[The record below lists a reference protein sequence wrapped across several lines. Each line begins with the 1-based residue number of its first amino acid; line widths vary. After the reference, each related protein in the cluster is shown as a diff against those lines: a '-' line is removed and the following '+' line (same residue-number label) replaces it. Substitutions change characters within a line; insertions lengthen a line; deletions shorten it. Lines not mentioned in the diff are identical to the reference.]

1 MTESAIKNSPL
12 VSVIINCF
20 NGEKYLHEAID
31 SVLSQSYTNWEIIF
45 WDNRSSDSSAEITK
59 SYKEQR
65 IKYYY
70 APRHTKLYEA
80 RNLAIAQ
87 ANGELF
93 AFLDCDDFWYED
105 KLIKQ
110 VELFKDNEVGFAYT
124 NLHLKNENTG
134 SLKKCFKKLESG
146 YVFEKLIRKYNVSF
160 STVIISKTFWLKI
173 PTKFNNNYNIIGDYD
188 LVLRLSKICK
198 ASSIIEPLSYYR
210 IHTSNESKNRKQ
222 TNQELE
228 DWLNKNADMLGDNS
242 TFVYQRII
250 MNKCIMSI
258 LSNNYLNLIKLIW
271 KLNFLGFV
279 KVLLLS
285 IIPIAIL
292 KKRY

>member
-1 MTESAIKNSPL
+1 VTESAIKNSPL

-20 NGEKYLHEAID
+20 NGEKYLQEAVD
-31 SVLSQSYTNWEIIF
+31 SVLSQTYTNWEIIF
-45 WDNRSSDSSAEITK
+45 WNNQSTDSSAEIIN
-59 SYKEQR
+59 SYKDSR

-93 AFLDCDDFWYED
+93 AFLDCDDFWYVD

-110 VELFKDNEVGFAYT
+110 VKLFKDNEVGFTYT
-124 NLHLKNENTG
+124 NLHIKNENTG

-146 YVFEKLIRKYNVSF
+146 YIYEKLIRKYNASF
-160 STVIISKTFWLKI
+160 STVIISKKFWSKM
-173 PTKFNNNYNIIGDYD
+173 PAKFNKNYSIIGDYD
-188 LVLRLSKICK
+188 FVLRLSKICK

-222 TNQELE
+222 TNHELE
-228 DWLNKNADMLGDNS
+228 DWLNRNAEILGDNS
-242 TFVYQRII
+242 TFVYQRVI

-258 LSNNYLNLIKLIW
+258 LSNNYVNLIKLIW
-271 KLNFLGFV
+271 KLNFLGIM

-285 IIPIAIL
+285 IIPLAIL

>member
-173 PTKFNNNYNIIGDYD
+173 IQRVWK
-188 LVLRLSKICK
+188 KI
-198 ASSIIEPLSYYR
+198 
-210 IHTSNESKNRKQ
+210 
-222 TNQELE
+222 
-228 DWLNKNADMLGDNS
+228 
-242 TFVYQRII
+242 F
-250 MNKCIMSI
+250 
-258 LSNNYLNLIKLIW
+258 
-271 KLNFLGFV
+271 
-279 KVLLLS
+279 
-285 IIPIAIL
+285 
-292 KKRY
+292 KKRIEWQKKSTHPFALRYREVNGRSMYGHAPTIRGMLSHL